1 MSSSI
6 SPEPPLPCGVVLRSR
21 CDEAKS
27 RAESRMLIRSTGD
40 AWMQGRG
47 QLMTAA
53 PSGDRSRPENAKPAA
68 DDRSIAPAE
77 SGAC

>member
-1 MSSSI
+1 
-6 SPEPPLPCGVVLRSR
+6 
-21 CDEAKS
+21 
-27 RAESRMLIRSTGD
+27 MLITGD
-40 AWMQGRG
+40 ARWMQGRG

-53 PSGDRSRPENAKPAA
+53 PSGDRSRTETVKPAA